1 MANKIPREWLDGEVT
16 ITREEFGKIM
26 INEQRAVLFAAKMT
40 GLDEDIYDFLKDLLS
55 EFCANLG
62 VEVFKKL
69 EEEEEER

>member
-1 MANKIPREWLDGEVT
+1 MANGISREWLDGEVT
-16 ITREEFGKIM
+16 ITREELGKIM
-26 INEQRAVLFAAKMT
+26 VNEQKAVLFAAKMT

-55 EFCANLG
+55 EFCANIG